1 MTAAE
6 TVDRA
11 VEAAG
16 VETGGDVDKVIALI
30 EGANARRGVG
40 VEEGWRS
47 SLFLSAE
54 ALFRRGICPVCL
66 LQNAYG
72 KPVIGDLD
80 CGGEHLA

>member
-1 MTAAE
+1 MNTADRLDETMRAARAE
-6 TVDRA
+6 IGDDIEKAFAA
-11 VEAAG
+11 VEAA
-16 VETGGDVDKVIALI
+16 
-30 EGANARRGVG
+30 NARNGIG
-40 VEEGWRS
+40 AEDGWRS

-72 KPVIGDLD
+72 KPVDGDLD